1 MGENARGEER
11 VSTRGKEVIVDADLL
26 ELEDLGTTLGQQ
38 FLQRRSWRDE
48 GCRQGGARRKTQFG
62 RQADPPHFPG
72 RAFWNFID
80 DEYLARDLE
89 VGDAADG
96 ELTYFFRRCGTVG
109 PKHDRRGNVL
119 PQRGMGSGKGYSLC
133 HGWMLQEHFVDF
145 LRRDFFPTAIDD
157 FPHAASEKKVAV
169 VVEEPEIPG
178 LEPIA
183 CKRGRCRA
191 GVAVVARH
199 DARAADHDLSGL
211 TVGQQSA
218 CFVHNC
224 DVQAYRYACRSGL
237 APARREGIARDRG
250 GSGFRHRIVLDHGR
264 AEGRLQFH

>member
-1 MGENARGEER
+1 MFLRDRSWHDSIFSGRAHEGRGSSMRLARLNDLFEMLRHLRDGRRCEKSRGLEFNFRDIVDVGENARGEER

-26 ELEDLGTTLGQQ
+26 ELEDLGPTLGQQ

-157 FPHAASEKKVAV
+157 FPHAASEKKVAI

-191 GVAVVARH
+191 WVAVVARH
-199 DARAADHDLSGL
+199 DARG
-211 TVGQQSA
+211 
-218 CFVHNC
+218 
-224 DVQAYRYACRSGL
+224 
-237 APARREGIARDRG
+237 
-250 GSGFRHRIVLDHGR
+250 
-264 AEGRLQFH
+264 